1 MFKLIDRLV
10 WKEMIG
16 PWLFGVALFT
26 VVLMAGTY
34 LFRLTDYLV
43 KGVDAMLLAKLSL
56 LFLPGLVAKTFP
68 MAVLLSSLLAFA
80 RLSNDSEIIAAQ
92 TGGASLYRIIRPVAV
107 FGLGVA
113 LLAFVFGEVVV
124 PRASFTARAMTEEIV
139 RSLRKSAPQ
148 PFSQTL
154 YIDGKFAGQL
164 MAKDINLST
173 GVMSDAVIVWWGNSE
188 KPETWFYIEKLE
200 YTPGGT
206 WEATNAFAI
215 AEDTKEGGLFKT
227 EVGSAQPP
235 FGKSLDLSPAAILA
249 SSISDNDAFSMSD
262 IKEEIDKMREKP
274 IKEAEEIREM
284 LDKEVGYWTKLS
296 LPASSIVFALVGAP
310 VSIRRV
316 RQSVGIGVGISIAII
331 FAYYLLHNY
340 MSVLAKGG
348 VTHPAFSAFVPV
360 AVGIAAALVLLIRK
374 NR

>member
-43 KGVDAMLLAKLSL
+43 KGVDSMVLLKMTL

-92 TGGASLYRIIRPVAV
+92 TGGASLFRIVRPVAV
-107 FGLGVA
+107 FGVAVA

-124 PRASFTARAMTEEIV
+124 PQASFTARAMTEEIV
-139 RSLRKSAPQ
+139 QGLRKSAPQ

-154 YIDGKFAGQL
+154 YVEGKFAGQL

-173 GVMSDAVIVWWGNSE
+173 GVMSDAVIVWWGNSD
-188 KPETWFYIEKLE
+188 KPETWFFIERLE
-200 YTPGGT
+200 YTPGGI
-206 WEATNAFAI
+206 WQATGVSAI
-215 AEDTKEGGLFKT
+215 AEDKDDGGIFRT
-227 EVGSAQPP
+227 VVESAQPP
-235 FGKSLDLSPAAILA
+235 FGQSLDFSPESILA
-249 SSISDNDAFSMSD
+249 SSISDNDAFSMGD
-262 IKEEIDKMREKP
+262 IKKEIDKLKAKP
-274 IKEAEEIREM
+274 NKEADEIREM
-284 LDKEVGYWTKLS
+284 YDKEVGYWTKLS
-296 LPASSIVFALVGAP
+296 LPMSSIVFALVGAP

-348 VTHPAFSAFVPV
+348 VTHPAFSAFLPV
-360 AVGIAAALVLLIRK
+360 GVGIAAAIFLLVRK
-374 NR
+374 NQ

>member
-34 LFRLTDYLV
+34 LFRLTDFLV
-43 KGVDAMLLAKLSL
+43 KGVDSMVLLKMTL

-92 TGGASLYRIIRPVAV
+92 TGGASLFRIVRPVAV
-107 FGLGVA
+107 FGVAVA

-124 PRASFTARAMTEEIV
+124 PQASFTARAMTEEIV
-139 RSLRKSAPQ
+139 QGLRKSAPQ

-154 YIDGKFAGQL
+154 YVEGKFAGQL

-173 GVMSDAVIVWWGNSE
+173 GVMSDAVIVWWGNTD
-188 KPETWFYIEKLE
+188 KPETWFFIERLE
-200 YTPGGT
+200 YTPGGI
-206 WEATNAFAI
+206 WQATGVSAI
-215 AEDTKEGGLFKT
+215 AEDKDDGGIFRT
-227 EVGSAQPP
+227 VVESAQPP
-235 FGKSLDLSPAAILA
+235 FGQSLDFSPESILA
-249 SSISDNDAFSMSD
+249 SSISDNDAFSMGD
-262 IKEEIDKMREKP
+262 IKKEIDKLKAKP
-274 IKEAEEIREM
+274 NKEADEIREM
-284 LDKEVGYWTKLS
+284 YDKEVGYWTKLS
-296 LPASSIVFALVGAP
+296 LPMSSIVFALVGAP

-348 VTHPAFSAFVPV
+348 VTHPAFSAFLPV
-360 AVGIAAALVLLIRK
+360 GVGIAAAIFLLVRK
-374 NR
+374 NQ

>member
-10 WKEMIG
+10 WKEMLG
-16 PWLFGVALFT
+16 PWLFGVAMFT

-43 KGVDAMLLAKLSL
+43 KGVDSFVLLRLSL
-56 LFLPGLVAKTFP
+56 LFLPGLIAKTFP

-92 TGGASLYRIIRPVAV
+92 TGGASLFRIVRPVAT
-107 FGLGVA
+107 FGIAVS
-113 LLAFVFGEVVV
+113 LLAFVFGEIVV
-124 PRASFTARAMTEEIV
+124 PQASFQARAMTEEIV
-139 RSLRKSAPQ
+139 KTLRKNAPQ

-154 YIDGKFAGQL
+154 YVEGKFAGQL
-164 MAKDINLST
+164 MAKDIDLTS
-173 GVMSDAVIVWWGNSE
+173 GVMHDVAVVWWGNAGQ
-188 KPETWFYIEKLE
+188 PETWFFVDKLE
-200 YTPGGT
+200 YVPGGS
-206 WEATNAFAI
+206 WKATKVYAI
-215 AEDTKEGGLFKT
+215 AKDPEDGGIFET
-227 EVGSAQPP
+227 TVDSAQPP
-235 FGKSLDLSPAAILA
+235 FGESLDFSPQSILA

-262 IKEEIDKMREKP
+262 IKKEIDKLKAKP
-274 IKEAEEIREM
+274 NKEADEIREM
-284 LDKEVGYWTKLS
+284 YDKEVGYWTKIS
-296 LPASSIVFALVGAP
+296 LPLSSIVFALVGAP

-331 FAYYLLHNY
+331 FVYYLLHNY

-348 VTHPAFSAFVPV
+348 VTHPAFSAFLPV
-360 AVGIAAALVLLIRK
+360 ALGLAAAFVLLIRK